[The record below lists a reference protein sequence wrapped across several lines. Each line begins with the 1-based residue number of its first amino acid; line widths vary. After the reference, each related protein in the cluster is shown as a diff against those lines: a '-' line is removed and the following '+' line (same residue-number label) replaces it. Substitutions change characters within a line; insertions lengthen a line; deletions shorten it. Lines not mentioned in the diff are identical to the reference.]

1 MSAILPINVDALLHQ
16 RTVESERVEFKGA
29 WDPVSTGPQVI
40 RTICAFANDF
50 HNLNGGYVVIGVDE
64 EGGHSV
70 MPPRGL
76 SAGDV
81 DAAQRWIRGRCNRLD
96 PPYPPVLSP
105 EWAGDRL
112 VLVVWAP
119 ASEMRPHRA
128 PARDGSMRYWVR
140 LGSETVD
147 AERRGE
153 LLRGLIGQTAKVP
166 WDDRRA
172 GNARIE
178 DLRETKV
185 REYLRDVSSGL
196 VDAADAADIYARLRI
211 TARVNDHEVPRN
223 VGLLLFA
230 GDPQRWFRGAT
241 IDVVQFAGDRAGNV
255 QEERTFR
262 GPLLDQLPDCLRY
275 LENLSTHHVQ
285 KRPDRVRAEAWV
297 SYPMDAVREALVN
310 AAYHRSYDV
319 DQPEPTKVYLYPN
332 RIEVVSYP
340 GPVSG
345 IEPGHLRAEAMPAP
359 VPARNRRIG
368 EFLKDLRLAEG
379 RLTGIP
385 KIFNAMRRTARHR
398 RGFSLT
404 RREPSSKRSCPPI
417 RNSRPSLRCGM
428 HRTCGLWARK
438 PEGAAAG
445 WRLRGKPLRAPC
457 AARCRDDSRLS
468 CGRQCRE
475 GRGRVPSVCGGGPC
489 RRDATHARCADR
501 RSCGRWLPRESR
513 RNRPAPSP
521 EGLKEPQ
528 INRPAAVTAT
538 LPAPAQAVL
547 SPCRHSASLRRPK
560 SDRLPARLAGASA
573 VRFANCLAFGLAFA
587 RAFGQE
593 VSAVLRRLPPG

>member
-385 KIFNAMRRTARHR
+385 KIFNAMRANGSPPPRFFFDEERT
-398 RGFSLT
+398 FF
-404 RREPSSKRSCPPI
+404 
-417 RNSRPSLRCGM
+417 
-428 HRTCGLWARK
+428 
-438 PEGAAAG
+438 
-445 WRLRGKPLRAPC
+445 
-457 AARCRDDSRLS
+457 
-468 CGRQCRE
+468 
-475 GRGRVPSVCGGGPC
+475 
-489 RRDATHARCADR
+489 
-501 RSCGRWLPRESR
+501 
-513 RNRPAPSP
+513 
-521 EGLKEPQ
+521 
-528 INRPAAVTAT
+528 
-538 LPAPAQAVL
+538 QAVL
-547 SPCRHSASLRRPK
+547 PAHPEFAAISAMRDASHLR
-560 SDRLPARLAGASA
+560 AVGEEAGA
-573 VRFANCLAFGLAFA
+573 
-587 RAFGQE
+587 
-593 VSAVLRRLPPG
+593 LRRLETAWEAAPGSVPLAAEMIRAYLAAGNVEKAEDVYQAFVEEGHAVATRHMHDVLIGALADAGFRARAAEIARRHPPKG